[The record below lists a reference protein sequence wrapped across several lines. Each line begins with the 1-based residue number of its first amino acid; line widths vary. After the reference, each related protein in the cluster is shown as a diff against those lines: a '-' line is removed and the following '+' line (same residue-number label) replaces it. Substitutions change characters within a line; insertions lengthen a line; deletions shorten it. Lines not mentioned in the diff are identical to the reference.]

1 MTTRRT
7 ESLLEGLHPQGPLP
21 REAHRAE
28 LEAELLAGYDKR
40 YSRPTATHRL
50 RWASLISAA
59 VLLLG
64 VLAAAKAPA
73 EYAESLGQRI
83 EVSSPQGGTLPQGA
97 ELARIV
103 EEGLAPGLGR
113 PGTRTEVNV
122 EVLQLGSG
130 VRVLRIDVWG
140 DGRKDLIQTLRG
152 RIPALAN
159 ANLKVI
165 PLEGK
170 VRTSLAGLLG
180 HRMLRL
186 RASPE
191 VVAAARTAL
200 REQIGRGE
208 TGTTVEVDVQ
218 EEHGKQRV
226 IVRMRRVSP

>member
-7 ESLLEGLHPQGPLP
+7 ESLLEGLHPRGPQP
-21 REAHRAE
+21 HEAHRAE
-28 LEAELLAGYDKR
+28 LERELLADYDKR
-40 YSRPTATHRL
+40 YAKPTATHRL
-50 RWASLISAA
+50 RWVSLLSAA

-83 EVSSPQGGTLPQGA
+83 EVSSPAGGTLPQGA

-113 PGTRTEVNV
+113 PGTRSEVNV
-122 EVLQLGSG
+122 EVIQLGSG
-130 VRVLRIDVWG
+130 ARVLRVDVWG

-159 ANLKVI
+159 ATLKVI

-180 HRMLRL
+180 RRMLRL
-186 RASPE
+186 HASPE
-191 VVAAARTAL
+191 VVEAARTAL
-200 REQIGRGE
+200 REQIGRGDSA
-208 TGTTVEVDVQ
+208 TTVEVDVQ
-218 EEHGKQRV
+218 EEGGKRRV
-226 IVRMRRVSP
+226 LVRMRRVSP